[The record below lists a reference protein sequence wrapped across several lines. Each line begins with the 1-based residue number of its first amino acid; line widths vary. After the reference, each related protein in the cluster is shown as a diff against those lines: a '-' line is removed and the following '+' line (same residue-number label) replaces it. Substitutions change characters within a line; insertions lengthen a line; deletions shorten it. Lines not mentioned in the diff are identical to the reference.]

1 MIAAASG
8 ISHFMLQ
15 ATIFLGAA
23 VLFVPLAK
31 RLGIATV
38 LGYLIT
44 GLLLGPSVL
53 DVAGDAESLL
63 HFSEFGVVM
72 LLFIIGL
79 ELQPSRLW
87 ALRRSIF
94 VLGGL
99 QVGVTGTL
107 LMAIC
112 HYYFG
117 LRLDTSFI
125 IGFGLA
131 LSSTAFVLQILT
143 EKQQLSSTHGREAF
157 TILLFQDMAIIPLLA
172 IIPFFSGVREQSYD
186 LIYFAKVFAI
196 FGGLIAVSRYVVRPF
211 FKFVASSGASELL
224 TAVALF
230 IVMGVSILMGYLDIS
245 MALGAFLTG
254 VLLADSEYRHELEA
268 SIEPFKGLLLGL
280 FFMSVGMVT
289 DIQQIVENPILII
302 GAALALMLFKFVIII
317 AIAKALGNRLS
328 VSIRLGVVLAQGGEF
343 AFVLFSAANAQ
354 NVLQSDIA
362 NFLTLV
368 VTISMALTPLAMML
382 SDKLIEPLFDKRQ
395 PKREFDNI
403 PNHEHPVIIAGF
415 GRVGQII
422 GRVLR
427 MHNIEFTAIERSA
440 NRVDFVRK
448 FGNEVYYG
456 DPKNPEIL
464 RAAGVKNAKLF
475 ILAVDDLDRSI
486 NTAQFLLHNYPHLT
500 ILARARDRQHY
511 YRLREVGVHHIWR
524 ETYLSAL
531 DMSRES
537 LQLLGVSAQTARDTI
552 QTFRD
557 YDDELIERQQA
568 IYDDEASMIESAQ
581 SAIAELESLFDED
594 RGQAKSLNT
603 DEIDA
608 ALSAT
613 QADPLDNLGLD
624 AAADHNLD
632 SEGMADSQDV
642 MNNNN
647 IADMNSGS
655 DGDAD
660 LDTGFRAE
668 PDAQPSSDNDSQRKG
683 TG

>member
-1 MIAAASG
+1 MLAAAAGSPNL
-8 ISHFMLQ
+8 MLQ

-23 VLFVPLAK
+23 LLFVPLGK
-31 RLGIATV
+31 RFGIATV

-44 GLLLGPSVL
+44 GLILGPSGL

-99 QVGVTGTL
+99 QVGLTGML
-107 LMAIC
+107 LMWLL
-112 HYYFG
+112 HQFFT
-117 LRLDTSFI
+117 LPLDTAFI
-125 IGFGLA
+125 VGFGLA

-157 TILLFQDMAIIPLLA
+157 TNLLFQDIAVIPLLA
-172 IIPFFSGVREQSYD
+172 VIPFLSGVREQSYD
-186 LIYFAKVFAI
+186 LIYFGKVFAV
-196 FGGLIAVSRYVVRPF
+196 FAGLIFASRYIIRPF

-230 IVMGVSILMGYLDIS
+230 IVMGVSILMGQIGLS

-280 FFMSVGMVT
+280 FFMSVGMLT
-289 DIQQIVENPILII
+289 DVKLILAKPIFII
-302 GAALALMLFKFVIII
+302 GCAMALMVIKFAVIT
-317 AIAKALGNRLS
+317 AIAKVSGNRWPT
-328 VSIRLGVVLAQGGEF
+328 SIRLGVTLAQGGEF
-343 AFVLFSAANAQ
+343 AFVLFSVASAQ
-354 NVLQSDIA
+354 NVLRPELG
-362 NFLTLV
+362 NTLNLI
-368 VTISMALTPLAMML
+368 VTISMALTPLAFL
-382 SDKLIEPLFDKRQ
+382 LLEKIGEPLFAKRK
-395 PKREFDNI
+395 PSREYDTI
-403 PNHEHPVIIAGF
+403 PDDEHQVIIAGF

-448 FGNEVYYG
+448 FGNQVYYG
-456 DPKNPEIL
+456 DPENPEIL
-464 RAAGVKNAKLF
+464 RAAGIKKARVF
-475 ILAVDDLDRSI
+475 ILAIDDVERSI
-486 NTAQFLLHNYPHLT
+486 TTAQYLRKNYPDM
-500 ILARARDRQHY
+500 IVLARARDRQHY
-511 YRLREVGVHHIWR
+511 YRLREVGVRHIWR
-524 ETYLSAL
+524 ETYLSSL

-537 LQLLGVSAQTARDTI
+537 LQLLGISAEKARETV
-552 QTFRD
+552 QTFRN
-557 YDDELIERQQA
+557 YDDDLIERQQA

-594 RGQAKSLNT
+594 IDKARKMDLTDFYDALKSQSIPA
-603 DEIDA
+603 DEK
-608 ALSAT
+608 
-613 QADPLDNLGLD
+613 DNLT
-624 AAADHNLD
+624 
-632 SEGMADSQDV
+632 ADSK
-642 MNNNN
+642 N
-647 IADMNSGS
+647 
-655 DGDAD
+655 
-660 LDTGFRAE
+660 
-668 PDAQPSSDNDSQRKG
+668 
-683 TG
+683 

>member
-1 MIAAASG
+1 MFAAATGSPNL
-8 ISHFMLQ
+8 MLQ

-23 VLFVPLAK
+23 LLLVPLGK
-31 RLGIATV
+31 RFGIATV

-44 GLLLGPSVL
+44 GLILGPSFL
-53 DVAGDAESLL
+53 DVAGDAETLL

-99 QVGVTGTL
+99 QVGVTGVL
-107 LMAIC
+107 LM
-112 HYYFG
+112 G
-117 LRLDTSFI
+117 LLYQFMGMQLDTAFI
-125 IGFGLA
+125 VGFGLA

-157 TILLFQDMAIIPLLA
+157 TILLFQDIAVIPLLA
-172 IIPFFSGVREQSYD
+172 VIPFLSGVREQTYD
-186 LIYFAKVFAI
+186 LVYFAKVFAV
-196 FGGLIAVSRYVVRPF
+196 FAGLIIASRYIVRPF
-211 FKFVASSGASELL
+211 FKFVASSGATELL

-230 IVMGVSILMGYLDIS
+230 IVMGVSILMGQIGLS

-280 FFMSVGMVT
+280 FFMSVGMLTNVKL
-289 DIQQIVENPILII
+289 IIANPVFII
-302 GAALALMLFKFVIII
+302 GAAMLLMFIKFAVVTLI
-317 AIAKALGNRLS
+317 ARLSGNRLPT
-328 VSIRLGVVLAQGGEF
+328 SIRLGVTLAQGGEF
-343 AFVLFSAANAQ
+343 AFVLFSVASAQ
-354 NVLQSDIA
+354 NVLSPELA
-362 NFLTLV
+362 NLLTLI
-368 VTISMALTPLAMML
+368 VTISMALTPFAFLL
-382 SDKLIEPLFDKRQ
+382 LDKIGEPLFAKRK
-395 PKREFDNI
+395 PSREYDTI
-403 PNHEHPVIIAGF
+403 PDHEHPVIIAGF

-448 FGNEVYYG
+448 FGNQVYYG

-464 RAAGVKNAKLF
+464 RAAGISKARVF
-475 ILAVDDLDRSI
+475 ILAVDDLERSI
-486 NTAQFLLHNYPHLT
+486 TTAQYLRKNYPDLF

-511 YRLREVGVHHIWR
+511 YRLREVGVNYIWR
-524 ETYLSAL
+524 ETYLTAL

-537 LQLLGVSAQTARDTI
+537 LEILGISPEKARETI

-581 SAIAELESLFDED
+581 SAIAELESLFDSD
-594 RGQAKSLNT
+594 H
-603 DEIDA
+603 DA
-608 ALSAT
+608 AKKIDLGEIESAV
-613 QADPLDNLGLD
+613 G
-624 AAADHNLD
+624 
-632 SEGMADSQDV
+632 
-642 MNNNN
+642 
-647 IADMNSGS
+647 I
-655 DGDAD
+655 
-660 LDTGFRAE
+660 
-668 PDAQPSSDNDSQRKG
+668 RK
-683 TG
+683 

>member
-1 MIAAASG
+1 MFAAAAGSPNL
-8 ISHFMLQ
+8 MLQ

-23 VLFVPLAK
+23 LLFVPLGK
-31 RLGIATV
+31 RFGIATV

-44 GLLLGPSVL
+44 GLILGPSAL

-99 QVGVTGTL
+99 QVGLTGTL
-107 LMAIC
+107 LMVILY
-112 HYYFG
+112 HFFS
-117 LRLDTSFI
+117 LRLDTAFI
-125 IGFGLA
+125 VGFGLA

-157 TILLFQDMAIIPLLA
+157 TILLFQDIAVIPLLA
-172 IIPFFSGVREQSYD
+172 VIPFLSGVREQSYD
-186 LIYFAKVFAI
+186 LIYFAKVFAV
-196 FGGLIAVSRYVVRPF
+196 FGGLILASRYVIRPF

-230 IVMGVSILMGYLDIS
+230 IVMGVSILMGQIGLS

-280 FFMSVGMVT
+280 FFMSVGMLT
-289 DIQQIVENPILII
+289 DIKLIMAHPVFI
-302 GAALALMLFKFVIII
+302 ISCAVALMFIKFAVITT
-317 AIAKALGNRLS
+317 IAKVLGNRWPT
-328 VSIRLGVVLAQGGEF
+328 SIRLGVTLAQGGEF
-343 AFVLFSAANAQ
+343 AFVLFNVAATQ
-354 NVLQSDIA
+354 NVLAPEIE
-362 NFLTLV
+362 NTLNLI
-368 VTISMALTPLAMML
+368 VTISMALTPLAFL
-382 SDKLIEPLFDKRQ
+382 LLDKIGEPLFAKSK
-395 PKREFDNI
+395 PSREHDTI
-403 PNHEHPVIIAGF
+403 PDHEHPVIIAGF

-448 FGNEVYYG
+448 FGNQVYYG

-464 RAAGVKNAKLF
+464 RAAGISKARIF
-475 ILAVDDLDRSI
+475 IIAVDDLERSI
-486 NTAQFLLHNYPHLT
+486 TTAEYLRKNYPDLVV
-500 ILARARDRQHY
+500 LARARDRQHY
-511 YRLREVGVHHIWR
+511 YRLREVGVRHIWR
-524 ETYLSAL
+524 ETYLSSL

-537 LQLLGVSAQTARDTI
+537 LQLLGISPEKARDTI

-557 YDDELIERQQA
+557 YDDDLIERQQA
-568 IYDDEASMIESAQ
+568 IYDDEARLIESAQ
-581 SAIAELESLFDED
+581 SSMAELESLFDED
-594 RGQAKSLNT
+594 IGKARKMDLGDFYEVLKNQATPVDDAT
-603 DEIDA
+603 DDVV
-608 ALSAT
+608 T
-613 QADPLDNLGLD
+613 DPK
-624 AAADHNLD
+624 A
-632 SEGMADSQDV
+632 
-642 MNNNN
+642 
-647 IADMNSGS
+647 
-655 DGDAD
+655 
-660 LDTGFRAE
+660 
-668 PDAQPSSDNDSQRKG
+668 
-683 TG
+683 

>member
-1 MIAAASG
+1 MFAAAAGSPNL
-8 ISHFMLQ
+8 MLQ

-23 VLFVPLAK
+23 LLFVPLGK
-31 RLGIATV
+31 RFGIATV

-44 GLLLGPSVL
+44 GLILGPSAL

-99 QVGVTGTL
+99 QVGLTGTL
-107 LMAIC
+107 LMGLL
-112 HYYFG
+112 HQFFG
-117 LRLDTSFI
+117 LQLDTAFI
-125 IGFGLA
+125 VGFGLA

-157 TILLFQDMAIIPLLA
+157 TILLFQDIAVIPLLA
-172 IIPFFSGVREQSYD
+172 VIPFLSGVREQTYD
-186 LIYFAKVFAI
+186 LIYFGKVFAV
-196 FGGLIAVSRYVVRPF
+196 FAGLIFASRYIIRPF

-230 IVMGVSILMGYLDIS
+230 IVMGVSILMGQIGLS

-280 FFMSVGMVT
+280 FFMSVGMLT
-289 DIQQIVENPILII
+289 DVKLILEKPVLII
-302 GAALALMLFKFVIII
+302 GCAIGLMFIKFGVI
-317 AIAKALGNRLS
+317 AGIAKVLGNRWPT
-328 VSIRLGVVLAQGGEF
+328 SIRLGVTLAQGGEF
-343 AFVLFSAANAQ
+343 AFVLFSVATVQ
-354 NVLQSDIA
+354 NVLRPELA
-362 NFLTLV
+362 NTLNLI
-368 VTISMALTPLAMML
+368 VTISMALTPLAFL
-382 SDKLIEPLFDKRQ
+382 LLEKVGEPLFAKSK
-395 PKREFDNI
+395 PSREYDTI
-403 PNHEHPVIIAGF
+403 PDHEHQVIIAGF

-448 FGNEVYYG
+448 FGNQVYYG

-464 RAAGVKNAKLF
+464 RAAGIKKARLF
-475 ILAVDDLDRSI
+475 ILAIDDLERSI
-486 NTAQFLLHNYPHLT
+486 TTAQYLRKNYPK
-500 ILARARDRQHY
+500 IIVLARARDRQHY
-511 YRLREVGVHHIWR
+511 YRLREVGVRHIWR
-524 ETYLSAL
+524 ETYLSSL

-537 LQLLGVSAQTARDTI
+537 LQLLGISPEKARETVK
-552 QTFRD
+552 TFRD
-557 YDDELIERQQA
+557 YDDDLIERQQA

-581 SAIAELESLFDED
+581 SAMAELESLFDED
-594 RGQAKSLNT
+594 IDKARKMDLSDFYDALKNQATPT
-603 DEIDA
+603 DTTDDLA
-608 ALSAT
+608 S
-613 QADPLDNLGLD
+613 
-624 AAADHNLD
+624 D
-632 SEGMADSQDV
+632 S
-642 MNNNN
+642 
-647 IADMNSGS
+647 
-655 DGDAD
+655 
-660 LDTGFRAE
+660 
-668 PDAQPSSDNDSQRKG
+668 KK
-683 TG
+683 

>member
-1 MIAAASG
+1 MIAAATGSPNL
-8 ISHFMLQ
+8 MLQ

-23 VLFVPLAK
+23 LLLVPLGK
-31 RLGIATV
+31 RFGIATV

-44 GLLLGPSVL
+44 GLILGPSFL
-53 DVAGDAESLL
+53 DVAGDAETLL

-99 QVGVTGTL
+99 QVGLTGTL
-107 LMAIC
+107 LM
-112 HYYFG
+112 G
-117 LRLDTSFI
+117 LLYNFTGLQLDTAFI
-125 IGFGLA
+125 VGFGLA

-157 TILLFQDMAIIPLLA
+157 TILLFQDIAVIPLLA
-172 IIPFFSGVREQSYD
+172 VIPFLSGVREQTYD
-186 LIYFAKVFAI
+186 LIYFGKVFAV
-196 FGGLIAVSRYVVRPF
+196 FAGLIIASRYIVRPF

-230 IVMGVSILMGYLDIS
+230 IVMGVSILMGQIGLS

-280 FFMSVGMVT
+280 FFMSVGMLTNVKLVLAHP
-289 DIQQIVENPILII
+289 IQII
-302 GAALALMLFKFVIII
+302 GAALLLMFIKFSVVTLI
-317 AIAKALGNRLS
+317 ARLSGNRLPT
-328 VSIRLGVVLAQGGEF
+328 SIRLGVTLAQGGEF
-343 AFVLFSAANAQ
+343 AFVLFSVAAAQ
-354 NVLQSDIA
+354 NVLNPELA
-362 NFLTLV
+362 NIITLV
-368 VTISMALTPLAMML
+368 VTISMALTPFAFLL
-382 SDKLIEPLFDKRQ
+382 LEKVGEPIFAKRK
-395 PKREFDNI
+395 PSREYDTI
-403 PNHEHPVIIAGF
+403 PDHEHPVIIAGF

-448 FGNEVYYG
+448 FGNQVYYG

-464 RAAGVKNAKLF
+464 RAAGISKARVF
-475 ILAVDDLDRSI
+475 ILAVDDLERSI
-486 NTAQFLLHNYPHLT
+486 TTAAYLHKNYPDLV

-511 YRLREVGVHHIWR
+511 YRLREVGVRHIWR
-524 ETYLSAL
+524 ETYLTAL
-531 DMSRES
+531 DISRES
-537 LQLLGVSAQTARDTI
+537 LELLGISPQKARETI

-557 YDDELIERQQA
+557 YDDELIDRQQA

-581 SAIAELESLFDED
+581 SAIAELESLFDSDHSE
-594 RGQAKSLNT
+594 AKKIDLE
-603 DEIDA
+603 EIE
-608 ALSAT
+608 SAIGI
-613 QADPLDNLGLD
+613 N
-624 AAADHNLD
+624 
-632 SEGMADSQDV
+632 
-642 MNNNN
+642 
-647 IADMNSGS
+647 
-655 DGDAD
+655 
-660 LDTGFRAE
+660 
-668 PDAQPSSDNDSQRKG
+668 K
-683 TG
+683 

>member
-1 MIAAASG
+1 MFAAATGSPNL
-8 ISHFMLQ
+8 MLQ

-23 VLFVPLAK
+23 LLLVPLGK
-31 RLGIATV
+31 RFGIATV

-44 GLLLGPSVL
+44 GLILGPSFL
-53 DVAGDAESLL
+53 DVAGDAETLL

-99 QVGVTGTL
+99 QVGVTGVL
-107 LMAIC
+107 LM
-112 HYYFG
+112 G
-117 LRLDTSFI
+117 LLYQFMGMHLDTAFI
-125 IGFGLA
+125 VGFGLA

-157 TILLFQDMAIIPLLA
+157 TILLFQDIAVIPLLA
-172 IIPFFSGVREQSYD
+172 VIPFLSGVREQTYD
-186 LIYFAKVFAI
+186 LVYFAKVFAV
-196 FGGLIAVSRYVVRPF
+196 FAGLIIASRYIVRPF
-211 FKFVASSGASELL
+211 FKFVASSGATELL

-230 IVMGVSILMGYLDIS
+230 IVMGVSILMGQIGLS

-280 FFMSVGMVT
+280 FFMSVGMLTNVKL
-289 DIQQIVENPILII
+289 IIANPVFII
-302 GAALALMLFKFVIII
+302 GAAMLLMFIKFAVVTLI
-317 AIAKALGNRLS
+317 ARLSGNRLPT
-328 VSIRLGVVLAQGGEF
+328 SIRLGVTLAQGGEF
-343 AFVLFSAANAQ
+343 AFVLFSVASAQ
-354 NVLQSDIA
+354 NVLSPELA
-362 NFLTLV
+362 NLLTLI
-368 VTISMALTPLAMML
+368 VTISMALTPFAFLL
-382 SDKLIEPLFDKRQ
+382 LDKIGEPLFAKRK
-395 PKREFDNI
+395 PSREYDTI
-403 PNHEHPVIIAGF
+403 PDHEHPVIIAGF

-448 FGNEVYYG
+448 FGNQVYYG

-464 RAAGVKNAKLF
+464 RAAGINKARVF
-475 ILAVDDLDRSI
+475 ILAVDDLERSI
-486 NTAQFLLHNYPHLT
+486 TTAQYLRKNYPDLF

-511 YRLREVGVHHIWR
+511 YRLREVGVNYIWR
-524 ETYLSAL
+524 ETYLTAL

-537 LQLLGVSAQTARDTI
+537 LEILGISPEKARETI

-581 SAIAELESLFDED
+581 SAIAELESLFDSD
-594 RGQAKSLNT
+594 H
-603 DEIDA
+603 DA
-608 ALSAT
+608 AKKI
-613 QADPLDNLGLD
+613 DLGEIET
-624 AAADHNLD
+624 AV
-632 SEGMADSQDV
+632 G
-642 MNNNN
+642 
-647 IADMNSGS
+647 I
-655 DGDAD
+655 
-660 LDTGFRAE
+660 
-668 PDAQPSSDNDSQRKG
+668 RK
-683 TG
+683 